1 MRRAQKHGMMA
12 TVTVTGR
19 IIVAQRDCRKCAQE
33 LPDDSRFCSY
43 CGTSI
48 LEAAPVLEAA
58 HVPTPEAEVP
68 EDPLQQIVQAY
79 SVDVPPQPRSATS
92 TGFGAAIGWVV
103 GGCSVLLALT
113 VLMFG
118 GCATLLSG

>member
-19 IIVAQRDCRKCAQE
+19 IIVAQRDCRNCAQE

-48 LEAAPVLEAA
+48 LEAAPILEAA

-68 EDPLQQIVQAY
+68 EDPLQQIVQAHLARTAKEI
-79 SVDVPPQPRSATS
+79 SAEPWGSDCQASPQSSS
-92 TGFGAAIGWVV
+92 TA
-103 GGCSVLLALT
+103 
-113 VLMFG
+113 
-118 GCATLLSG
+118 